1 LLVQWENVPQLAK
14 ERGISP
20 EMAGRQAR
28 YQFFA
33 RLMQQYDIPL
43 LATAHHADDNLETVL
58 LRLTGGSA
66 ATGLSGIAP
75 MQPFVSGSLVR
86 PLLQATRQ
94 EILTYCEQHGLDYV
108 TDSTNADTAYLRNRV
123 RAELTPA
130 LQHLTPHPQRQLLR
144 SCAMLREDDQYLYS
158 QARQALAAAKT
169 PQGSLL
175 LSVLQQTPLP
185 LLRRLLLSEIY
196 EHATSDC
203 RVQSAH
209 VDALLHLVTCRHG
222 RADLPAGL
230 CAIADGQTLT
240 LAPAASTPP
249 LPAFEPLPLQQGCF
263 PFPERGFT
271 LTVTRL
277 GADAPL
283 PDSVHK
289 ISKNPQNVY
298 NTFIRDTLS
307 FDTIVQDAYFRPRA
321 AGDLLLLR
329 GMHRKVRKLQ
339 NQAGIPPAL
348 RHRLPV
354 LCDERGILWV
364 PFVGVRDDFPVVP
377 PESAEYLLTLSV
389 DAPLISCL

>member
-1 LLVQWENVPQLAK
+1 
-14 ERGISP
+14 
-20 EMAGRQAR
+20 
-28 YQFFA
+28 
-33 RLMQQYDIPL
+33 
-43 LATAHHADDNLETVL
+43 
-58 LRLTGGSA
+58 
-66 ATGLSGIAP
+66 
-75 MQPFVSGSLVR
+75 
-86 PLLQATRQ
+86 
-94 EILTYCEQHGLDYV
+94 
-108 TDSTNADTAYLRNRV
+108 
-123 RAELTPA
+123 
-130 LQHLTPHPQRQLLR
+130 
-144 SCAMLREDDQYLYS
+144 MLREDDQYLYS

-240 LAPAASTPP
+240 LAPAAPTPP

-298 NTFIRDTLS
+298 NPFIYDTLT
-307 FDTIVQDAYFRPRA
+307 FDTIGSGACFRLRGE
-321 AGDLLLLR
+321 GDRLLLG
-329 GMHRKVRKLQ
+329 GMHRRVRKLQ
-339 NQAGIPPAL
+339 NACGIPAAL
-348 RHRLPV
+348 RERLPL
-354 LCDERGILWV
+354 LCDEQGVLWV
-364 PFVGVRDDFPVVP
+364 PFVGHRDSSPAPVTPTARYRVQ
-377 PESAEYLLTLSV
+377 LHVTLPIFSS
-389 DAPLISCL
+389 DI